1 MSPMFFAVDE
11 WPLLADEMDGL
22 SAHVDMSQAA
32 LIELGCGAAR
42 TARRLLTRFPHATL
56 TGLEVDAVQM
66 AKNRAQPP
74 HPRLH
79 FIEAGA
85 QAIPCASGAFDG
97 ALMLKSLHH
106 VPLPLMD
113 QALAEVARV
122 LRPGG
127 WLYVSE
133 PVYDGALN
141 EVVRLYNDEGEVRA
155 AAQAAVDRALAAQ
168 RDWAPIAEL
177 RFAQAVQF
185 ADFADFEKRMMQPS
199 FIDLQI
205 SDAVR
210 QRVRAAF
217 EPHLGPEGAAFVRP
231 MLVRLLRRLP

>member
-1 MSPMFFAVDE
+1 MTPSVDDL
-11 WPLLADEMDGL
+11 PLLADELDWLTQYVRL
-22 SAHVDMSQAA
+22 SGVH

-42 TARRLLTRFPHATL
+42 TAKRVLAQYPDTQL

-66 AKNRAQPP
+66 AKNLADP

-79 FIEAGA
+79 FIDAGA
-85 QAIPCASGAFDG
+85 QAIPCPSATFDG
-97 ALMLKSLHH
+97 AMMLKSLHH
-106 VPLPLMD
+106 VPMSLMD

-122 LRPGG
+122 VRPGG

-133 PVYDGALN
+133 PIYDGALN
-141 EVVRLYNDEGEVRA
+141 EVVRLYNDEGTVRA

-168 RDWAPIAEL
+168 RDWTVWADH

-199 FIDLQI
+199 FIDLRI
-205 SDAVR
+205 SDDLRQQVR
-210 QRVRAAF
+210 TAF
-217 EPHLGPEGAAFVRP
+217 EPHQGPNGAAFVRP
-231 MLVRLLRRLP
+231 MLVRLLRRLPV